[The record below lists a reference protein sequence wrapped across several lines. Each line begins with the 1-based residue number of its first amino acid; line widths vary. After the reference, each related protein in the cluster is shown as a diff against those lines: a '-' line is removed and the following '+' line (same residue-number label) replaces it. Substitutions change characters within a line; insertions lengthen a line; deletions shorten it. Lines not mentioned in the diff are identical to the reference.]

1 MLLWIVQLLAQPP
14 LAAVPSRRRV
24 LGATLVLCAST
35 NASRE
40 TVAVSTHEFVPLAQY
55 SLRCRFAR
63 VVVLKLVCLTYAL
76 VVARFP
82 SPSEL
87 AEEVQCSRQTL
98 GPAPEPTTRGPGD
111 LGMPAS
117 CDQWQERGIEEWLCA
132 WGGVAWCEAWG
143 RCEA

>member
-1 MLLWIVQLLAQPP
+1 M
-14 LAAVPSRRRV
+14 
-24 LGATLVLCAST
+24 
-35 NASRE
+35 
-40 TVAVSTHEFVPLAQY
+40 STHEFVPLAQY
-55 SLRCRFAR
+55 SLGCRFAR

-132 WGGVAWCEAWG
+132 WGGGGGVLG
-143 RCEA
+143 RKGVPEVMHAKGARQGTEKHVGRALRGAARGAGTRWARDRYYMRSLG